1 MLKIGFFHRRGNKV
15 ALDWVNKI
23 QKHIDKKYATASFV
37 SKNPDLLIVLG
48 GDGTIL
54 EAARKFHHT
63 SNPLILGLN
72 LGNVGFLASVR
83 NPENFINSID
93 QFLKGKFTVLER
105 MVLSAEV
112 LRSGRKVFSSEVLNE
127 VVMQSVFGMV
137 DLEVLAGGSSIRKI
151 RGSGVLVATATGSTA
166 YNLSAHGPIVMP
178 NIKCLII
185 TELMDHNIPTPSI
198 VVKYNEEVTVKISG
212 FRQKGILSISKN
224 KEKADVIL
232 IADGDKISSL
242 KKGDIINIKSS
253 NHLVR
258 FVETE
263 PDYFF
268 KSLKDKFSVR

>member
-1 MLKIGFFHRRGNKV
+1 V